1 MLTIIIDPRRLVDLE
16 WLHKKI
22 DALTRYALES
32 PQAKDADELIMLAG
46 EPERLSLKRRQKDG
60 IPINLNTWQELLT
73 AAESV
78 SIDPAELN
86 SLLN

>member
-16 WLHKKI
+16 WLHKEI

-32 PQAKDADELIMLAG
+32 PQAKDTDELIMLAG

-60 IPINLNTWQELLT
+60 IPIDLNTWQELLT